1 VQVCGGELSS
11 VDAGGCRVTEP
22 VDGVGGSDVTWKSGN
37 AAKPSADGMV
47 RIDVGVVFH
56 LDVLKPSLPTEQ
68 ASDAVHCAH
77 TKEQMSLDLEDL
89 W

>member
-1 VQVCGGELSS
+1 MQI
-11 VDAGGCRVTEP
+11 DIAAGQAR
-22 VDGVGGSDVTWKSGN
+22 
-37 AAKPSADGMV
+37 GM
-47 RIDVGVVFH
+47 VFH
-56 LDVLKPSLPTEQ
+56 LDVLKPSRPTEQ